1 MTRKDVHLRLDPALL
16 RRARG
21 QLKTPDMEIHGSFT
35 QLVEVALKEK
45 LDRSRTSGDSE
56 TTEAG

>member
-16 RRARG
+16 KRARD

-35 QLVEVALKEK
+35 QLVEVALREK
-45 LDRSRTSGDSE
+45 LDRSRTSGGDFR
-56 TTEAG
+56 